1 MTAHYD
7 VLIVGGGIAG
17 LSLASAL
24 AGSCSVALVEAEQ
37 ELAYHTSSRS
47 ARQLIPSYG
56 PEVVQE
62 LTLRTLALMAARD
75 AELPTPVLS
84 PRSFMLIGTEGSVRA
99 EASGQMKPVTHAR
112 ALELCPAL
120 VPESFT
126 AAGLD
131 TGSFG
136 CDAPLLLADHRQR
149 AEAAG
154 ADIITGARVYSGQR
168 LGSGWEVGAG
178 QEAFQAGVLVNAA
191 GAWADELA
199 VISGVEK
206 LGLQP
211 YRRTAA
217 IVDVERSLPDD
228 SPMVAAADNSFYF
241 RREGGGV
248 LISPS
253 EAVPS
258 GPEDARPR
266 PGDIERLIVKLNQL
280 TTLGISG
287 VRTAWTGLRTEAAD
301 GIPVAGFDAE
311 APGFYWLA
319 GQGGYGFQTSAAMAE
334 LAAAQI
340 LAGQGT
346 GQDSRQRAGQEAVQD
361 AGRSAQPAAAP
372 DTRTRPES
380 RTAEALAATRWS
392 IRR

>member
-1 MTAHYD
+1 MAAHYD

-24 AGSCSVALVEAEQ
+24 ASSCSVALVEAEQ
-37 ELAYHTSSRS
+37 ELGYHTSSRS
-47 ARQLIPSYG
+47 ARNLIPSYG
-56 PEVVQE
+56 PPVVQE
-62 LTLRTLALMAARD
+62 LTVRTLELMAARD
-75 AELPTPVLS
+75 AKLPEPVLTPS
-84 PRSFMLIGTEGSVRA
+84 SFMLIGTEDTVRIGSSGHMRPISHA
-99 EASGQMKPVTHAR
+99 EA
-112 ALELCPAL
+112 LDLCPAL
-120 VPESFT
+120 VPDSFS

-131 TGSFG
+131 TGAFG
-136 CDAPLLLADHRQR
+136 CNAPLLLTDHRMR

-154 ADIITGARVYSGQR
+154 ADIITGARVHSAQR
-168 LGSGWEVGAG
+168 LGSGWEIGAG

-217 IVDVERSLPDD
+217 IVDVDHPLPEY
-228 SPMVAAADNSFYF
+228 SPMVTAADSSFYF
-241 RREGGGV
+241 RREGNGV

-253 EAVPS
+253 EMVPS
-258 GPEDARPR
+258 GPEDAQPR
-266 PGDIERLIVKLNQL
+266 PGDVERLVEKLNQV
-280 TTLGISG
+280 TTLGIRG
-287 VRTAWTGLRTEAAD
+287 IRTAWTGLRTEAAD
-301 GIPVAGFDAE
+301 GVPVAGFDAE

-334 LAAAQI
+334 LAASQI
-340 LAGQGT
+340 LAG
-346 GQDSRQRAGQEAVQD
+346 RRAGD
-361 AGRSAQPAAAP
+361 GTSAGSPA
-372 DTRTRPES
+372 S

>member
-1 MTAHYD
+1 MAAHYD

-24 AGSCSVALVEAEQ
+24 AGKCSVALVEAEQ

-47 ARQLIPSYG
+47 ARQFIPSYG
-56 PEVVQE
+56 PPVVQE
-62 LTLRTLALMAARD
+62 LTVRTLELLAARD
-75 AELPTPVLS
+75 TELPEPILT
-84 PRSFMLIGTEGSVRA
+84 PRSFMLIGAEEDVAA
-99 EASGQMKPVTHAR
+99 EASGLMRSITPAE

-120 VPESFT
+120 VPGTFE

-131 TGSFG
+131 EGSFG
-136 CDAPLLLADHRQR
+136 CNAPLLLEDHRGR
-149 AEAAG
+149 AASAG
-154 ADIITGARVYSGQR
+154 VDIITGARVHTAQR
-168 LGSGWEVGAG
+168 LGSGWQVGAG
-178 QEAFQAGVLVNAA
+178 TEGFQAGVLVNAA

-217 IVDVERSLPDD
+217 IAAVDHPLPEH

-241 RREGGGV
+241 RRDGDDV

-253 EAVPS
+253 ESEPS

-266 PGDIERLIVKLNQL
+266 AGDIERLVDRLNRI
-280 TTLGISG
+280 TTLGITE
-287 VRTAWTGLRTEAAD
+287 VRRAWTGLRTEAAD
-301 GIPVAGFDAE
+301 GVPVAGFDAE

-319 GQGGYGFQTSAAMAE
+319 GQGGYGFQTSSAMAE

-340 LAGQGT
+340 LAGQG
-346 GQDSRQRAGQEAVQD
+346 GAGQGA
-361 AGRSAQPAAAP
+361 AGGAGAAAAAG
-372 DTRTRPES
+372 TAGPES
-380 RTAEALAATRWS
+380 RTAQALAATRWS
-392 IRR
+392 VRR

>member
-1 MTAHYD
+1 MASHYD

-24 AGSCSVALVEAEQ
+24 AGRCSVALVEAEQ

-47 ARQLIPSYG
+47 ARNLIPSYG
-56 PEVVQE
+56 PPIVQD
-62 LTLRTLALMAARD
+62 LTIRTLELMAARD
-75 AELPTPVLS
+75 AELPAPVLS
-84 PRSFMLIGTEGSVRA
+84 PRSFMLIGTEDAVRA
-99 EASGQMKPVTHAR
+99 EASGHMKSITHAE
-112 ALELCPAL
+112 ALDLCPAL

-136 CDAPLLLADHRQR
+136 CDAPLLLADHRAR

-154 ADIITGARVYSGQR
+154 ADIITGARVHSAQR
-168 LGSGWEVGAG
+168 LGSGWEIGAG
-178 QEAFQAGVLVNAA
+178 QEAFQAAVMVNAA

-217 IVDVERSLPDD
+217 IVDVEHSLPEY
-228 SPMVAAADNSFYF
+228 SPMVAAADDSFYF
-241 RREGGGV
+241 RREGAGV

-253 EAVPS
+253 ETVPS

-266 PGDIERLIVKLNQL
+266 PGDIERLIGILNQV
-280 TTLGISG
+280 TTLGIRG
-287 VRTAWTGLRTEAAD
+287 VRSAWTGLRTEAAD
-301 GIPVAGFDAE
+301 GVPVAGFDAE

-340 LAGQGT
+340 LAGQGPGAST
-346 GQDSRQRAGQEAVQD
+346 D
-361 AGRSAQPAAAP
+361 ASV
-372 DTRTRPES
+372 RPES